1 MNTKLLHE
9 ILSYCPETGIFR
21 WKINRPPRGKAGD
34 IAGYNNGSGYI
45 KISIKGKRYYAHR
58 LAFVYMGQPEPKI
71 VDHINR
77 VPYDNSWANLRAV
90 TQKENNLN
98 RAATRGIRK
107 RYGKWYARISDKH
120 IGVFDTEEDAYRA
133 YSQCRDKVLSEFVQI
148 NETPDNLIVKKWN
161 HKKRLFNG
169 KSLSQISKEHG
180 IKQSILYYRIYKKNM
195 TIEQAL
201 TKDSS
206 TTSGD

>member
-1 MNTKLLHE
+1 MDKELLHK

-21 WKINRPPRGKAGD
+21 WKVNRPPRGKVGD

-45 KISIKGKRYYAHR
+45 KISISGKRYYAHR
-58 LAFVYMGQPEPKI
+58 LAFIYMGQAEPRV

-77 VPYDNSWANLRAV
+77 IPYDNSWANLRAV

-98 RAATRGIRK
+98 RITTKGIRK

-120 IGVFDTEEDAYRA
+120 IGVFDTEEEAHRAYR
-133 YSQCRDKVLSEFVQI
+133 QCRDKILTEFV
-148 NETPDNLIVKKWN
+148 ETDEPPKNLVVKKWN

-169 KSLSQISKEHG
+169 KTLSQISKENG
-180 IKQSILYYRIYKKNM
+180 ISESILHYRIYKKNL

-201 TKDSS
+201 AKDSS
-206 TTSGD
+206 ITSGE